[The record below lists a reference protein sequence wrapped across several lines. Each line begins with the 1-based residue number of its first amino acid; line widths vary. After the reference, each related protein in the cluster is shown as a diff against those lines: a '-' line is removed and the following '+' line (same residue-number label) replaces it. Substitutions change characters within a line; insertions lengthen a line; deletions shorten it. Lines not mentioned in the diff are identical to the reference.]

1 MLDSRLIE
9 IIEHSKFLREVIEKS
24 EMLGL
29 DQYYVGAGCIT
40 QTVWNYLTDRP
51 LTFGINDIDIIYF
64 DKSNL
69 SSEKESSIVK
79 MANEN
84 FVNFQLKIDVK
95 NQARVHLWYENK
107 FGIKTSPYQSLEEA
121 IDTWP
126 TTATALGVRKN
137 KDGSWEMYAPF
148 GLDDIF
154 TLTLRPNKKLI
165 TEDIYYKKVEKWTRK
180 WPELKV
186 IRW

>member
-1 MLDSRLIE
+1 
-9 IIEHSKFLREVIEKS
+9 
-24 EMLGL
+24 MLGL

-95 NQARVHLWYENK
+95 KSSQ
-107 FGIKTSPYQSLEEA
+107 
-121 IDTWP
+121 
-126 TTATALGVRKN
+126 
-137 KDGSWEMYAPF
+137 GSF
-148 GLDDIF
+148 
-154 TLTLRPNKKLI
+154 
-165 TEDIYYKKVEKWTRK
+165 V
-180 WPELKV
+180 V
-186 IRW
+186 